1 MKTPILPFIPLL
13 LVLSAGPALAEDPAD
28 EAVRGENDAETALG
42 DELTVTL
49 QVPLLSPHFTNTPVA
64 IVDDEPI
71 TVADL
76 TKRVASIHAGRT
88 DEHTPARKNYANLL
102 DRVITT
108 KLIVQEARNI
118 GFDEM
123 PAVAAQ
129 IEQFSADLL
138 LSILMSQYL
147 ESVEPDPEE
156 LDELYRQMSR
166 EFLLTTL
173 NFANREDANA
183 FVEQYESSGDFQELA
198 AAFIEDGRTEG
209 ELDAQEYMKLKD
221 LLPRIAQTAYDME
234 VGSVSEVF
242 LVTDGLVLFYVDDI
256 RFYEDPAL
264 EKEARQKIL
273 GRLKKEKGREYG
285 DLLVKKHATTDEK
298 LLKKV
303 DFQSEKTGFLGLGEE
318 KPVDLAELID
328 DERVVANMP
337 GEEPFTVTIG
347 DLATAVKESFYHGI
361 ETSTGRKKD
370 LNREKRIILQNI
382 LFARAAVEEAMS
394 QGIHETDEYL
404 DTLDKYTTSL
414 LFETFLKRVIIP
426 DVKIT
431 EEEVR
436 SYYEEHIDDFSSPKM
451 IRMNG
456 IAFHE
461 LADAQKAL
469 DKLRK
474 GADFKWVSANSPG
487 QVTKGTK
494 GITVF
499 DNVLLSSTAL
509 PDSLRKPADMAK
521 RGDSLLYSDP
531 DDYHHVI
538 TISKIFPPTPR
549 RYEDARLP
557 AARQISDEKTRL
569 LIEDWGEKLK
579 EEYDTRIFVTGFDD

>member
-1 MKTPILPFIPLL
+1 MKTPILPFILL
-13 LVLSAGPALAEDPAD
+13 LLALSTGPALADDPRD
-28 EAVRGENDAETALG
+28 EAALG
-42 DELTVTL
+42 DELIATL
-49 QVPLLSPHFTNTPVA
+49 QVPLMSPYFSRTPVA

-71 TVADL
+71 TLADL
-76 TKRVASIHAGRT
+76 TKRIASIHAGRT
-88 DEHTPARKNYANLL
+88 DEHTSARKNYANLL

-123 PAVAAQ
+123 PEVAAQ
-129 IEQFSADLL
+129 LEQFSTDLL
-138 LSILMSQYL
+138 LSIVMSHHL

-173 NFANREDANA
+173 NFANREDASA
-183 FVEQYESSGDFQELA
+183 FVEQYESGGDFQELA

-209 ELDAQEYMKLKD
+209 ELDAQEYLKLKD

-242 LVTDGLVLFYVDDI
+242 SVTDGLVLFHVDDV
-256 RFYEDPAL
+256 RFYEDPAVK
-264 EKEARQKIL
+264 EEARQKIL

-285 DLLVKKHATTDEK
+285 DSLVKKYATIDEK
-298 LLKKV
+298 LLKKA

-318 KPVDLAELID
+318 KPVDLEELMD
-328 DERVVANMP
+328 DERVVATMP

-347 DLATAVKESFYHGI
+347 ELATAVKESFYHGI
-361 ETSTGRKKD
+361 ETSHRKKKN
-370 LNREKRIILQNI
+370 LNREKRIVLQNT
-382 LFARAAVEEAMS
+382 LFKRAAVAEAMS
-394 QGIHETDEYL
+394 QGIHETDEYI
-404 DTLDKYTTSL
+404 DTLDEYTTSL
-414 LFETFLKRVIIP
+414 LFETFLKRVIVP
-426 DVKIT
+426 DVKIS

-436 SYYEEHIDDFSSPKM
+436 AYYKEHIDDFSSPKM

-461 LADAQKAL
+461 LADAQNAL
-469 DKLRK
+469 EKLRK

-509 PDSLRKPADMAK
+509 PDSLRKPADTAR

-538 TISKIFPPTPR
+538 TVSKIFPPTPR
-549 RYEDARLP
+549 SYEDARLTI
-557 AARQISDEKTRL
+557 ARQISDEKTRI
-569 LIEDWGEKLK
+569 LIEDWGTKLK